1 MTAHTNPPN
10 QLIGSK
16 SPYLQQ
22 HAYNP
27 VEWYPWSEM
36 AWNKAKS
43 ENKLVLVS
51 IGYSTCHWCHV
62 MEHESFE
69 DHETAEIMN
78 IGMINIKVDREERPD
93 IDMVYMDACQLMTG
107 RGGWPLNVICLP
119 DGRPVYA
126 GTYFQKP
133 QWQQLILQLTS
144 QYRSQPE
151 SFTEYAQKF
160 MDELRK
166 MNTTTA
172 PNGELLNF
180 SKKESL
186 DIFENYA
193 RDIDWENGAKQRA
206 PKFMVPIQFEYALD
220 FHLCTRI
227 PEAKEYLHLSLLK
240 MANGG
245 IYDSIR
251 GGFFR
256 YSTDNRWF
264 APHFEKMLYDNA
276 QLISLYSRAYG
287 WSKAEIYKDVVDQT
301 IAFCNRELTST
312 SSFSGYFSGL
322 DADSEGIEGKFYTF
336 TMNELGS
343 ENQVHTSLDKNENNL
358 EKSTIGKTI
367 KFTPEEI
374 EFLKVAYGVTSEGNW
389 EHEMNIIHTAKAPL
403 QVIELMG
410 ITSAEYLNLKN
421 SVIAKLFEIQ
431 ESKVRPSLD
440 YKVICSWNGL
450 MIKALADAG
459 FYLNSPKYTQQSVD
473 LANEMWSLFWQP
485 QSQQLKRIH
494 SQKSTYND
502 GYLEDY
508 ASFSLGM
515 LELFKF
521 TGNSIFL
528 ERAKILIDRSID
540 LFYNQDS
547 HQFEYVGKSSETLI
561 IQKTDLTDDV
571 IPSANSMLAKSLHQ
585 LFEHYSDFRYRELYL
600 ELLATVKQS
609 VSQHPSWYSGWA
621 QLYLMESFEN
631 AHIAVHKESI
641 PDPDQIAHWPSW
653 ISVLASQENTKA
665 TWLKINDKQPN
676 GFYLCIGNR
685 CLEPVSTWNQIE
697 EILEEMYSLN
707 DSLHDEND

>member
-1 MTAHTNPPN
+1 MTNHTNPPN
-10 QLIGSK
+10 HLIASK

-27 VEWYPWSEM
+27 VEWHPWSEL
-36 AWNKAKS
+36 AWEKAKS

-133 QWQQLILQLTS
+133 QWQQLVLQLTS
-144 QYRSQPE
+144 QFRTQPE
-151 SFTEYAQKF
+151 SFTDYAQKF
-160 MDELRK
+160 MDELQK
-166 MNTTTA
+166 MNKVSTPT
-172 PNGELLNF
+172 GEIMNF

-193 RDIDWENGAKQRA
+193 KDIDWEHGAKQRA

-276 QLISLYSRAYG
+276 QLISLYARAYA
-287 WSKAEIYKDVVDQT
+287 WSKADIYRDIVEQT
-301 IAFCNRELTST
+301 IAFCDRELSDNA
-312 SSFSGYFSGL
+312 SFSGYFSGL
-322 DADSEGIEGKFYTF
+322 DADSEGVEGKFYTF
-336 TMNELGS
+336 TMNEI
-343 ENQVHTSLDKNENNL
+343 
-358 EKSTIGKTI
+358 EKGMNSAEITATNTNTNSDTDTNSNSHPP
-367 KFTPEEI
+367 KFSPAEI
-374 EFLKVAYGVTSEGNW
+374 QFLQVAYGVTTEGNW
-389 EHEMNIIHTAKAPL
+389 EHDMNIIHTAKAPL
-403 QVIELMG
+403 QVMEELK
-410 ITSAEYLNLKN
+410 ITAAEYHSFKT
-421 SVIAKLFEIQ
+421 SVQSKLFALQ
-431 ESKVRPSLD
+431 ESRIRPSLD
-440 YKVICSWNGL
+440 YKIICSWNGL

-459 FYLNSPKYTQQSVD
+459 YYLNAPKYIQKATE
-473 LANEMWSLFWQP
+473 LAHQMWSIFWQP
-485 QSQQLKRIH
+485 QSQQLFRIH
-494 SQKSTYND
+494 SQNATYND
-502 GYLEDY
+502 GFLEDY

-521 TGNSIFL
+521 TGDSTFL
-528 ERAKILIDRSID
+528 DRAKTLIDCSID
-540 LFYNQDS
+540 LFYNHNN
-547 HQFEYVGKSSETLI
+547 HQFEFVGKSSETLI

-585 LFEHYSDFRYRELYL
+585 LFEHYSDVRYRELYL
-600 ELLATVKQS
+600 ELLATVKKS
-609 VSQHPSWYSGWA
+609 VTQHPSWYSGWA
-621 QLYLMESFEN
+621 QLYLMEAFEP
-631 AHIAVHKESI
+631 AHIAVHQASC
-641 PDPDQIAHWPSW
+641 PDSDQIAHWPSW
-653 ISVLASQENTKA
+653 ISVLTSQENTKA
-665 TWLKINDKQPN
+665 TWLQINDQQPN
-676 GFYLCIGNR
+676 GFYLCLGNR
-685 CLEPVSTWNQIE
+685 CLEPVSNWSQIE

-707 DSLHDEND
+707 ESIE

>member
-1 MTAHTNPPN
+1 MTHHTNPPN
-10 QLIGSK
+10 HLISSK

-22 HAYNP
+22 HAFNP
-27 VEWYPWSEM
+27 VEWYPWSEL
-36 AWNKAKS
+36 AWQKAKS

-133 QWQQLILQLTS
+133 QWQQLVLQLTS

-160 MDELRK
+160 MDELQK
-166 MNTTTA
+166 MNKVSTPT
-172 PNGELLNF
+172 GEILNF
-180 SKKESL
+180 SKKEAL
-186 DIFENYA
+186 DIFEKYA
-193 RDIDWENGAKQRA
+193 QDIDWEHGAKQRA

-227 PEAKEYLHLSLLK
+227 PEAKEYIHLSLLK

-245 IYDSIR
+245 IYDHIR

-276 QLISLYSRAYG
+276 QLISLYSRAYA
-287 WSKAEIYKDVVDQT
+287 WSKADIYKEVVEQT
-301 IAFCNRELTST
+301 LSFCDRELTDAN
-312 SSFSGYFSGL
+312 SFLGYFSGL
-322 DADSEGIEGKFYTF
+322 DADSEGVEGKFYTF
-336 TMNELGS
+336 TMNEI
-343 ENQVHTSLDKNENNL
+343 ENGMNSHPHPP
-358 EKSTIGKTI
+358 
-367 KFTPEEI
+367 KFSPAEI
-374 EFLKVAYGVTSEGNW
+374 EFLKVAFGVTTEGNW
-389 EHEMNIIHTAKAPL
+389 EHLLNIIHTAKAPL
-403 QVIELMG
+403 QVIEDLN
-410 ITSAEYLNLKN
+410 ISAAEYHSLKS
-421 SVIAKLFEIQ
+421 SVKSKLFELQ
-431 ESKVRPSLD
+431 ESRIRPSLD
-440 YKVICSWNGL
+440 YKIICSWNGL

-459 FYLNSPKYTQQSVD
+459 YYLNAPKYTQKATE
-473 LANEMWSLFWQP
+473 LAQQMWSIFWQP
-485 QSQQLKRIH
+485 KSQQLLRIH
-494 SQKSTYND
+494 SQNATYND
-502 GYLEDY
+502 GFLEDY

-521 TGNSIFL
+521 TGDFIFL
-528 ERAKILIDRSID
+528 ERAKILIDRSIE
-540 LFYNQDS
+540 LFYNENN
-547 HQFEYVGKSSETLI
+547 HQFEFVGKSSETLI

-585 LFEHYSDFRYRELYL
+585 LFEHYSDLRYRELYL
-600 ELLATVKQS
+600 ELLTTVKNS

-621 QLYLMESFEN
+621 QLYLMEAFQPS
-631 AHIAVHKESI
+631 HVAVHQASS
-641 PDPDQIAHWPSW
+641 PDSAQIAHWPSW
-653 ISVLASQENTKA
+653 ISVLTSQENTKA
-665 TWLKINDKQPN
+665 TWLKFNNSQPN
-676 GFYLCIGNR
+676 GFYLCVGNR
-685 CLEPVSTWNQIE
+685 CLEPVSDWSQIE

-707 DSLHDEND
+707 DSYE

>member
-1 MTAHTNPPN
+1 MTHHTNPPN
-10 QLIGSK
+10 HLISSK

-22 HAYNP
+22 HAFNP
-27 VEWYPWSEM
+27 VEWYPWSEL
-36 AWNKAKS
+36 AWQKAKS

-133 QWQQLILQLTS
+133 QWQQLVLQLTS

-160 MDELRK
+160 MDELQK
-166 MNTTTA
+166 MNTVSTPT
-172 PNGELLNF
+172 GEILTF
-180 SKKESL
+180 SKKEAL
-186 DIFENYA
+186 DIFEKYA
-193 RDIDWENGAKQRA
+193 QDIDWEHGAKQRA

-227 PEAKEYLHLSLLK
+227 PEAKEYIHLSLLK

-245 IYDSIR
+245 IYDHIR

-276 QLISLYSRAYG
+276 QLISLYSRAYA
-287 WSKAEIYKDVVDQT
+287 WSKADIYKEVVEQT
-301 IAFCNRELTST
+301 LSFCDRELTDAN
-312 SSFSGYFSGL
+312 SFLGYFSGL
-322 DADSEGIEGKFYTF
+322 DADSEGVEGKFYTF
-336 TMNELGS
+336 TMNEI
-343 ENQVHTSLDKNENNL
+343 ENGMNSHPHPP
-358 EKSTIGKTI
+358 
-367 KFTPEEI
+367 KFSPAEI
-374 EFLKVAYGVTSEGNW
+374 EFLKVAFGVTTEGNW
-389 EHEMNIIHTAKAPL
+389 EHLLNIIHTAKAPM
-403 QVIELMG
+403 QVIEDLN
-410 ITSAEYLNLKN
+410 ISAAEYHSLKS
-421 SVIAKLFEIQ
+421 SVKSKLFELQ
-431 ESKVRPSLD
+431 ESRIRPSLD
-440 YKVICSWNGL
+440 YKIICSWNGL

-459 FYLNSPKYTQQSVD
+459 YYLNAPKYTQKATE
-473 LANEMWSLFWQP
+473 LAQQMWSIFWQP
-485 QSQQLKRIH
+485 KSQQLLRIH
-494 SQKSTYND
+494 SQNATYND
-502 GYLEDY
+502 GFLEDY
-508 ASFSLGM
+508 VSFSLGM

-521 TGNSIFL
+521 TGDFIFL
-528 ERAKILIDRSID
+528 ERAKILINRSIE
-540 LFYNQDS
+540 LFYNENN
-547 HQFEYVGKSSETLI
+547 HQFEFVGKSSETLI

-585 LFEHYSDFRYRELYL
+585 LFEHYSDLRYRELYL
-600 ELLATVKQS
+600 ELLTTVKNS

-621 QLYLMESFEN
+621 QLYLMEAFQPS
-631 AHIAVHKESI
+631 HVAVHQASS
-641 PDPDQIAHWPSW
+641 PDSGQIAHWPSW
-653 ISVLASQENTKA
+653 ISVLTSQENTKA
-665 TWLKINDKQPN
+665 TWLKFNNSQPN
-676 GFYLCIGNR
+676 GFYLCVGNR
-685 CLEPVSTWNQIE
+685 CIEPVSDWSQIE

-707 DSLHDEND
+707 DSYE